1 MDKLLHILN
10 FQLCYGKKN
19 QTFSFFSLESVTLT
33 LTYYNDYILFVFL
46 LNVGGLSR
54 KIKTVF
60 NNYDKFF

>member
-1 MDKLLHILN
+1 M
-10 FQLCYGKKN
+10 GKKN
-19 QTFSFFSLESVTLT
+19 QTFSFFSLEYVTLT
-33 LTYYNDYILFVFL
+33 HTYYNDYILFVFL